1 MQENSF
7 IKSVLDDFI
16 PHLWKE
22 RKLFYWVVPSVFV
35 LSCALIL
42 CVPRYYKS
50 AVVLAPES
58 SGSSVSGS
66 LGSLASS
73 FGINLGSASSSD
85 AIYPSLYP
93 DVIGSTKFRLSLLDV
108 PVVNSEGEVETY
120 RNHLINQAHPF
131 WWYPKAW
138 ISRSLAGFK
147 KPKQITKLDNKEGT
161 ESSLIQ
167 LDLDTQKTLK
177 GLKQTIQCSVDMRT
191 DVITIDVTDQDPL
204 VAALLADSI
213 RVRLQ
218 NYIIDYR
225 TKKTQIDMLYY
236 QTEMNKA
243 NEEYM
248 RATEALCRF
257 EDANLGTL
265 LGRHEIE
272 REQLTQEKEVA
283 YTVFSSFQSQY
294 LAACAK
300 LQDRT
305 PAFTTIEQAVVSP
318 KPAGPKRMV
327 FVAFMTLLSTL
338 GTAAWILRK
347 EIIEWF

>member
-7 IKSVLDDFI
+7 VKSVLDDFI

-22 RKLFYWVVPSVFV
+22 RKLFYWVVPSVFI

-50 AVVLAPES
+50 SVVLAPES
-58 SGSSVSGS
+58 SGSSVGGS

-73 FGINLGSASSSD
+73 FGINLGSATTQD

-120 RNHLINQAHPF
+120 RDHLINQAHPF
-131 WWYPKAW
+131 WWYPQTWLK
-138 ISRSLAGFK
+138 RSLAVFK
-147 KPKQITKLDNKEGT
+147 KQKQIAKLDNKEGI

-167 LDLDTQKTLK
+167 LDLDTQKMLK
-177 GLKQTIQCSVDMRT
+177 GLKQNIQCSVDMRT
-191 DVITIDVTDQDPL
+191 DVITINTTDQDPL
-204 VAALLADSI
+204 VAALLADTV

-218 NYIIDYR
+218 NYITNYR
-225 TKKTQIDMLYY
+225 TNKTQIDMLYY
-236 QTEMNKA
+236 QTEMEKA
-243 NEEYM
+243 NQEYI
-248 RATEALCRF
+248 RATEVLCQF
-257 EDANLGTL
+257 EDANMGTL

-272 REQLTQEKEVA
+272 RERLTQEKDVA

-305 PAFTTIEQAVVSP
+305 PAFTIIEQAVVSP
-318 KPAGPKRMV
+318 KPAGPKRMI
-327 FVAFMTLLSTL
+327 FVAIMTLLSIL
-338 GTAAWILRK
+338 CSAAWILR
-347 EIIEWF
+347 EELIEWF